1 MVRPSVSHIG
11 RKARASAIWPALAL
25 LVPLALA
32 TQPAS
37 ALDIVNE
44 NPEAAKI
51 MIEKWVTILSPGR
64 GARFR
69 PYDEPTLIKVEQS
82 HIRLECEAGPED
94 SVRLAENNCYVN
106 GELAGEGRFRM

>member
-1 MVRPSVSHIG
+1 
-11 RKARASAIWPALAL
+11 
-25 LVPLALA
+25 VPLCLVS
-32 TQPAS
+32 QPAS

-44 NPEAAKI
+44 NPEPAKV

-69 PYDEPTLIKVEQS
+69 PYDEPTLIKVELS
-82 HIRLECEAGPED
+82 HIRLQCEAGPED

-106 GELAGEGRFRM
+106 DELVAEGQFRM